1 VCLENIQVM
10 FLDVHLDWNRPRF
23 ELPVILM
30 CGLGCFCHRR
40 RGDTE
45 DRERQ
50 ELYLHRLVELI
61 TNSNVCRLFNVV
73 LKLMCTEI
81 DSYRPACMILYDAH
95 GPSAHAGKC
104 QEIVELPVLSGN
116 HDSF

>member
-1 VCLENIQVM
+1 MCLKNIHVM

-30 CGLGCFCHRR
+30 CGLGCFVTVAVVTLRIGSDKSSICI
-40 RGDTE
+40 DS
-45 DRERQ
+45 
-50 ELYLHRLVELI
+50 VELI

-73 LKLMCTEI
+73 LKPMCTEI
-81 DSYRPACMILYDAH
+81 DSDRPACMILYDAH

-104 QEIVELPVLSGN
+104 QEIVELPVSIGQP
-116 HDSF
+116 